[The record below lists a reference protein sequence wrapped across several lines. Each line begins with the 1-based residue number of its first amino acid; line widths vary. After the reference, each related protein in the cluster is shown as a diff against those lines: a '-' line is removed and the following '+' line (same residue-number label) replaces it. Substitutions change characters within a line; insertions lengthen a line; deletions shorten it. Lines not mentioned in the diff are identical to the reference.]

1 MKSQCAPLRCPW
13 DHCSF
18 PPIAYWALHW
28 KPECFLS
35 VFGIH
40 CVLPGYSGWGEIL
53 APLITMQLF
62 LKEALIHVNDAPRT
76 KQWWT
81 SSCLMG
87 SVWNC
92 YECWNPAADCHTVLH
107 LAYRL
112 VKYVLFI
119 CLVLSVILLSC
130 QCVIYVYTAYAVC
143 RIFICTWAEQ
153 KHFFILAYTC
163 V

>member
-18 PPIAYWALHW
+18 SPTAHWALHW

-40 CVLPGYSGWGEIL
+40 CVLPGYSGRGEIL

-62 LKEALIHVNDAPRT
+62 LKEALIHVNDASCT
-76 KQWWT
+76 KHWWT
-81 SSCLMG
+81 SSCPKG

-92 YECWNPAADCHTVLH
+92 YECCTLAADWHTALH

-112 VKYVLFI
+112 VKYEPSAMCSVLFFW
-119 CLVLSVILLSC
+119 SV
-130 QCVIYVYTAYAVC
+130 YGAYCHVSSLY
-143 RIFICTWAEQ
+143 AEFSSAPEQ
-153 KHFFILAYTC
+153 AKHISL
-163 V
+163 

>member
-18 PPIAYWALHW
+18 SPIAYWALHW

-40 CVLPGYSGWGEIL
+40 CVLPGYSGRGEIL

-76 KQWWT
+76 KHWWT
-81 SSCLMG
+81 SSCPTG

-92 YECWNPAADCHTVLH
+92 NECCNPAPDCHTTLH
-107 LAYRL
+107 FAHKL
-112 VKYVLFI
+112 VKHVVPS
-119 CLVLSVILLSC
+119 LVLCYSSDLFMSHIVKCML
-130 QCVIYVYTAYAVC
+130 YAE
-143 RIFICTWAEQ
+143 RPSSLERA
-153 KHFFILAYTC
+153 
-163 V
+163 